1 MKLSEN
7 TLNILKNFSS
17 INSSISV
24 KSGNVLRTISTGEN
38 ILAIARIDEKFPRNF
53 SIYELNEFLG
63 GMTMPLMKDAEMV
76 FDNDDYVTIKN
87 TRSSIKYFF
96 SDSSLIKKAPESDI
110 TMPDEDVQFVLTE
123 SDLNSLKRA
132 SAVYQLPDFSVIGD
146 GEKIYVVVR
155 DKDNDTSNTFSIAV
169 GDTDAEFVFNMK
181 EENILILKGDYNV
194 VISREKISRFTHKT
208 MPVVYYIALEPD
220 SN

>member
-7 TLNILKNFSS
+7 TLVMLKNFSS
-17 INSSISV
+17 INSSLSV
-24 KSGNVLRTISTGEN
+24 KTGNVLSTISTGEN
-38 ILAIARIDEKFPRNF
+38 IFAIAELEENFPRDF

-63 GMTMPLMKDAEMV
+63 GMTLMKDAEMV
-76 FDNDDYVTIKN
+76 FDNDHYVTIKN
-87 TRSSIKYFF
+87 NRSSIKYFF
-96 SDSSLIKKAPESDI
+96 SDSSLIKKAPEKHI

-155 DKDNDTSNTFSIAV
+155 DKENDTSNTFSIAV
-169 GDTDAEFVFNMK
+169 GDTDDEFVFNMK
-181 EENILILKGDYNV
+181 EENIIILKGDYDV
-194 VISREKISRFTHKT
+194 VISRKKISRFTHKT